1 MVGGERA
8 QLAGVDAHLTVQAD
22 SLRVGLL
29 QAGPTL
35 GRVDENRARIA
46 ALGREVGEVDLMVT
60 PELSLSG
67 FGFGLCGAADAI
79 SSDDARLVS
88 LGLGSAAVGI
98 GFAERSPAGLPR
110 NSYVVFDG
118 ERTHLQRK
126 LHPVS
131 YAPWNEHLLFEAG
144 DSMDTAVIRGARC
157 ATVICN
163 DMWHPVVPW
172 LAARAGAEVLIV
184 PVASIEGDDPAQI
197 RRTWEL
203 ILEHTATL
211 LQCYVV
217 FVNRCGIDSGKR
229 FWGGSRVIG
238 PDGKTIVELGDVE
251 ASAVATLDLARV
263 RELRAST
270 PILAETNVSLLSDA
284 LSELA
289 QGVTERRGHRV

>member
-1 MVGGERA
+1 MVGRKRA
-8 QLAGVDAHLTVQAD
+8 QLARVDAAVTARAG

-29 QAGPTL
+29 QTGPTL

-46 ALGREVGEVDLMVT
+46 ALGSELGEVDLVVT

-67 FGFGLCGAADAI
+67 FGFGSDGTVDAM
-79 SSDDARLVS
+79 SSDDARLAS
-88 LGLGSAAVGI
+88 LSLGSAAVGI
-98 GFAERSPAGLPR
+98 GFAEQSPAGLPR

-144 DSMDTAVIRGARC
+144 DSLDTAVIRGARC

-184 PVASIEGDDPAQI
+184 PVASIEGEDPAHI
-197 RRTWEL
+197 RRTWER
-203 ILEHTATL
+203 IIMHAATV

-217 FVNRCGIDSGKR
+217 FVNRCGVDGGKR

-238 PDGKTIVELGDVE
+238 PDGDTIVELDDAEGSV
-251 ASAVATLDLARV
+251 VATLDLGRV
-263 RELRAST
+263 RDLRGRT
-270 PILAETNVSLLSDA
+270 PILAEANVSLLSEA
-284 LSELA
+284 LTELA
-289 QGVTERRGHRV
+289 RTGTERMERRV